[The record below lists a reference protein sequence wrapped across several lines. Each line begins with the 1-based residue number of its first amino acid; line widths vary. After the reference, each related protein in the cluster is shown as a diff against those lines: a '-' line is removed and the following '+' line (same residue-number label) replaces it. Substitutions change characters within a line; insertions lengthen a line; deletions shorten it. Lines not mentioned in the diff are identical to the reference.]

1 LRYHLIG
8 VGGTGMGALAG
19 LLKALGHEVRG
30 SDAAL
35 YPPMSDQLEALKIP
49 VFKGYDAGNLVWGP
63 DAVVVGNVCRKD
75 HPEVIEAQR
84 RGLRLLS
91 MPAVLADRFL
101 KNRHSV
107 VIAGTHGKTT
117 TTALLADILV
127 RSGRD
132 PSFLVGGVP
141 IEHGRG
147 WRYGQGP
154 EFVIE
159 GDEYDTAF
167 FDKSSKFLHYEP
179 KSVILTSVELDH
191 VDIFASME
199 EVRDTFRKL
208 VRLIPEDGLLVVC
221 AASSEA
227 LAIAQKEA
235 RCRVETYAVCP
246 PGVDAALGE
255 YKGKPV
261 TWLAGNLA
269 YTKSGRC
276 HFELWRNGDLVDRYE
291 SLLVGDHNVSNV
303 VAAVA
308 VARDLGAAPD
318 DVRRGVARFAGVKR
332 RQEVLGMAQ
341 GVFIMDDYAHHP
353 TAVAETLKGLR
364 KRFERRRLIAVYEP
378 RTATSRR
385 RTFQGEFVEAF
396 LHADML
402 IVGRLFDPSR
412 IPESERFDA
421 ERLALEVH
429 QGGVNATCIE
439 NVDEIVAK
447 LVDEVR
453 PGDVVVIMS
462 SGAFDGLHSK
472 LIAALGDAVM
482 PAGPTELP
490 RIRKLLD
497 SVGLA
502 TDEVPLEQPEIG
514 GENNAVFLFLR
525 NETGMVGCVCL
536 EVYAEDAILR
546 SLAVVEESR
555 GVGYGWMLADA
566 AIQLARYRGVRRVYL
581 LTETASDFFAEK
593 HGFRVVVPS
602 TISPEV
608 ADSASFRGCLEGAVT
623 MRLDL

>member
-1 LRYHLIG
+1 
-8 VGGTGMGALAG
+8 MGALAG
-19 LLKALGHEVRG
+19 LLKASGNEVRG
-30 SDAAL
+30 SDTAL
-35 YPPMSDQLEALKIP
+35 YPPMSGQLEAMQIP
-49 VFKGYDAGNLVWGP
+49 VFKGYAAGNLEWGP

-75 HPEVIEAQR
+75 HPEVLEAQR
-84 RGLRLLS
+84 RGLQLLS
-91 MPAVLADRFL
+91 MPGVLEERFL
-101 KNRHSV
+101 GSRHSAV
-107 VIAGTHGKTT
+107 VAGTHGKTT

-167 FDKSSKFLHYEP
+167 FDKASKFLHYRP

-191 VDIFASME
+191 VDIFSSME
-199 EVRDTFRKL
+199 EVRETFRKL

-221 AASSEA
+221 ATSSEA
-227 LAIAQKEA
+227 VAIAEKEA

-246 PGVDAALGE
+246 PEVDAALGE
-255 YKGKPV
+255 LEGRPV
-261 TWLAGNLA
+261 TWLAGNLT

-276 HFELWRNGDLVDRYE
+276 QFELWRNGELVDRYE
-291 SLLVGDHNVSNV
+291 SLLVGNHNVGNV

-341 GVFIMDDYAHHP
+341 GVFVMDDYAHHP

-364 KRFERRRLIAVYEP
+364 KRFARRRLIAVYEP

-385 RTFQGEFVEAF
+385 CTFQGEFAAAF

-402 IVGRLFDPSR
+402 IVGRLFNADG
-412 IPESERFDA
+412 IPEDERFDPG
-421 ERLALEVH
+421 RLALEVH
-429 QGGVNATCIE
+429 QGGVNATYLE
-439 NVDEIVAK
+439 NVDDIVAK

-462 SGAFDGLHSK
+462 SGAFDGLHGK

-482 PAGPTELP
+482 PAGPTDLP
-490 RIRKLLD
+490 LIRKMLD
-497 SVGLA
+497 GAGLED
-502 TDEVPLEQPEIG
+502 DEVPLDQPEIG
-514 GENNAVFLFLR
+514 GENISVFLTLR
-525 NETGMVGCVCL
+525 NETGLVGCVCL

-546 SLAVVEESR
+546 SLAVAEGSR

-566 AIQLARYRGVRRVYL
+566 AVQLARLRGVRRVYL

-593 HGFRVVVPS
+593 HGFRVVAPS

-608 ADSASFRGCLEGAVT
+608 ADSATFRSCAEGAVA